1 MKSHLF
7 SVEAFET
14 TKLHHIQQKFHPKLH
29 NQMQKKSLTS
39 HVMISQNLHIN
50 MSRHSISGDLI
61 TEVSHVWH
69 LSLVDDVVNAYKIAT
84 MKIDSR
90 FNFWLNFET
99 KWMKA
104 HPYHGRLS
112 VDCEIASNLLFCIMN
127 TNKRWWEYSTSKEEE
142 RHESRNRNESRRFYL
157 LIRYVCWF
165 SILMRMLLCR
175 SNELF
180 GVIHQIPLAYQC
192 ATNQN
197 DSIHYAYTFFGDI
210 LWHSLPPFFY
220 TVSVFGPFWVW
231 FFFSF
236 FLVFFSFFLR
246 HFFPLQ
252 NQTKRTF
259 FHFEFRQNG
268 HFNFL
273 FIFSVGEKNLNE

>member
-1 MKSHLF
+1 
-7 SVEAFET
+7 
-14 TKLHHIQQKFHPKLH
+14 
-29 NQMQKKSLTS
+29 
-39 HVMISQNLHIN
+39 
-50 MSRHSISGDLI
+50 
-61 TEVSHVWH
+61 
-69 LSLVDDVVNAYKIAT
+69 

-104 HPYHGRLS
+104 HPYHGRRS

-127 TNKRWWEYSTSKEEE
+127 TNKRWWEYGTSKKEE
-142 RHESRNRNESRRFYL
+142 RHESRKRNESRRFYL

-180 GVIHQIPLAYQC
+180 GVIHQIPLAYKC

-210 LWHSLPPFFY
+210 LWHSLPPFF
-220 TVSVFGPFWVW
+220 TRFPFLVH
-231 FFFSF
+231 FESGFFSLFFSF
-236 FLVFFSFFLR
+236 FSRFLSFFSRFFLVFSPALFSLR
-246 HFFPLQ
+246 
-252 NQTKRTF
+252 NQTKWTF

-268 HFNFL
+268 HF
-273 FIFSVGEKNLNE
+273 IFSVGKKIWMSKKFQSISERCIIQALLFMKHMNMFVHTSYITGIVSHHMGKPDIHHPTCNRFIFPNIAAWIQLCIVEITWNIHCTPVQ